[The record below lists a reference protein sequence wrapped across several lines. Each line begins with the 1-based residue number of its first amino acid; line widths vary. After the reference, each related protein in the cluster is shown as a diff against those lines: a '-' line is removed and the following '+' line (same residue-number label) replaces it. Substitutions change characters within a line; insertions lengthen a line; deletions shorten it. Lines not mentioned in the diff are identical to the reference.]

1 MKSILLFSALFLSF
15 SAYNQ
20 TQGIAYSAVGKG
32 VATTF
37 VTDYHCLGINT
48 SALGWGTGYS
58 GKHTTLGM
66 TEFGFGV
73 YSDAMNSAKLKKFFG
88 AVKDQAFGTN
98 PTPYDW
104 NAQREAAGDY
114 AQAGVS
120 MFLNVNWFGF
130 AYQNEKLGGIAFNVQ
145 ENYQWYSKFNQQ
157 TTDIL
162 FRGKFSSYFDSLQIV
177 VNGDTSMIAN
187 SANLSVDTL
196 NSVILGSISVPL
208 KLSAITN
215 GSEIRSVW
223 NRYYN
228 FGYGRKLFGKDS
240 AFVVYGGIGGR
251 FIQSMAMFNMESNE
265 SGLYMYSSVTPRFNI
280 DYGNVALS
288 NPSTIMQS
296 GNFPKSVGNGYGID
310 LSLSAILFNKL
321 KIAASI
327 NNIGQVVYNR
337 NVYKVND
344 TLLTNVSVNGLSDYN
359 VTQSINQLLRDGGL
373 LSLQGQEKYVLKNA
387 ADFRIGASMDFGKI
401 LTVGVDIVAPFDR
414 TRPGSIT
421 NPVFSVGGELRP
433 TKWLCLSAGYFGGG
447 IYKSNIPVG
456 IKFVLK
462 NGAYEFGVSS
472 YDALSFFMNSSNS
485 FSAAMGVA
493 RFRF

>member
-1 MKSILLFSALFLSF
+1 MKSFLLIASTFFTFSAFT
-15 SAYNQ
+15 Q

-58 GKHTTLGM
+58 GKFTTIGM

-88 AVKDQAFGTN
+88 AVKDQALGNN
-98 PTPYDW
+98 PSPYDW
-104 NAQREAAGDY
+104 NAQREAVGDY
-114 AQAGVS
+114 AQTGVS
-120 MFLNVNWFGF
+120 MFLNLNWFGF
-130 AYQNEKLGGIAFNVQ
+130 AYQNEKFGGIAFNVQ

-162 FRGKFSSYFDSLQIV
+162 FRGKFSSYFDSLTIV
-177 VNGDTSMIAN
+177 MNGDTSMISNA
-187 SANLSVDTL
+187 ANLSADTL

-208 KLSAITN
+208 KLSEITN

-240 AFVVYGGIGGR
+240 VFAVYGGVGGR
-251 FIQSMAMFNMESNE
+251 FIQSMAMFNMQSNE
-265 SGLYMYSSVTPRFNI
+265 NGLYMYSSVTPRFNI
-280 DYGNVALS
+280 DYGNVAQS
-288 NPSTIMQS
+288 NPSTFVQN

-321 KIAASI
+321 KIAASV

-344 TLLTNVSVNGLSDYN
+344 TLLTSVSVNGLSDYN
-359 VTQSINQLLRDGGL
+359 VTQSINQLLRDGGML
-373 LSLQGQEKYVLKNA
+373 ELQGEEKYVLKNA
-387 ADFRIGASMDFGKI
+387 ADFRVGASMDFGKI
-401 LTVGVDIVAPFDR
+401 FTLGVDVVAPFDR
-414 TRPGSIT
+414 TRPGSIS
-421 NPVFSVGGELRP
+421 NPVFSIGGELRP
-433 TKWLCLSAGYFGGG
+433 VKWISLSAGYFGGG
-447 IYKSNIPVG
+447 IYRSNIPVG

-462 NGAYEFGVSS
+462 DGAYEFGVSS
-472 YDALSFFMNSSNS
+472 YDALSFFLNSSNS
-485 FSAAMGVA
+485 LSAAMGVIRV
-493 RFRF
+493 RF

>member
-1 MKSILLFSALFLSF
+1 MKSFLLFSVLFISF
-15 SAYNQ
+15 SAFNQ

-58 GKHTTLGM
+58 GKYTTIGM
-66 TEFGFGV
+66 TEFGFGI
-73 YSDAMNSAKLKKFFG
+73 YSDAMSSEKLKRFFG
-88 AVKDQAFGTN
+88 SIKNQALGNN
-98 PTPYDW
+98 PAPYDW

-114 AQAGVS
+114 AQAGIS
-120 MFLNVNWFGF
+120 MFLNLNWFGF
-130 AYQNEKLGGIAFNVQ
+130 AYQNEKFGGIAFNIQ
-145 ENYQWYSKFNQQ
+145 ENYQWYSKFNEK
-157 TTDIL
+157 TTDML
-162 FRGKFSSYFDSLQIV
+162 FRGKYSSYFDSLQIV

-187 SANLSVDTL
+187 SSNLSLDTL
-196 NSVILGSISVPL
+196 NAVILGSIAVPL
-208 KLSAITN
+208 KLSEITN

-240 AFVVYGGIGGR
+240 VFEVYGGVGGR

-265 SGLYMYSSVTPRFNI
+265 NGLYMYSSVSPRFSI

-288 NPSTIMQS
+288 NPSSISQT

-321 KIAASI
+321 KIAASV

-337 NVYKVND
+337 NVYRVND
-344 TLLTNVSVNGLSDYN
+344 TLFSNVSVNGLTDYN

-373 LSLQGQEKYVLKNA
+373 LTLQGQEKYVLKNA
-387 ADFRIGASMDFGKI
+387 ADFRFGASMDFGK
-401 LTVGVDIVAPFDR
+401 LFTLGVDVVAPFDR
-414 TRPGSIT
+414 NRPGSIS
-421 NPVFSVGGELRP
+421 NPVFSIGGELRP
-433 TKWLCLSAGYFGGG
+433 MKWLCLSAGYFGGG
-447 IYKSNIPVG
+447 IYRSNVPVG
-456 IKFVLK
+456 IKVVLK
-462 NGAYEFGVSS
+462 DGAYEFGISS
-472 YDALSFFMNSSNS
+472 YDALSFFLKSSNS
-485 FSAAMGVA
+485 LSAAMGVVRV
-493 RFRF
+493 RF